1 LHVGQA
7 LLPRGFGFGMEF
19 FFVGHGVQMKS
30 EKNVVAARL
39 PRFSRDNGLLTT
51 QWMESNEK

>member
-1 LHVGQA
+1 
-7 LLPRGFGFGMEF
+7 MEF

-39 PRFSRDNGLLTT
+39 PRFSRDNGLLAT